1 MQKEIVV
8 TSLTKNIRASIQG
21 EEVATR
27 YTQKGVMTEN
37 QMHWDLLTQEEYALR
52 RHAGSDMNT
61 NAEGYVNY
69 TLAMNATGVLAV

>member
-1 MQKEIVV
+1 
-8 TSLTKNIRASIQG
+8 
-21 EEVATR
+21 
-27 YTQKGVMTEN
+27 MTEN

-69 TLAMNATGVLAV
+69 TLAMNANGVLAVSGYLEYHTLVCHKFFIALDLRLLMRLCNM